1 MVKNIK
7 EQEVRQM
14 EKWIESAVGK
24 MHVNKITQGEL
35 AKTMGCSREIVCK
48 TLSGKFQMKNG
59 KQRFLQAIDAILSD
73 RKCKNSVSH

>member
-1 MVKNIK
+1 MVKPEEWTGEIVK
-7 EQEVRQM
+7 
-14 EKWIESAVGK
+14 K
-24 MHVNKITQGEL
+24 MHLYGIKQGEL